1 MRYLLHNHPAFP
13 GLLSRQDLY
22 LLVDRGS
29 ISRGEI
35 CTDIH
40 TSRDHTVGE
49 VITGMSPPRARRA
62 SRLDRPS
69 YREFRADLPPP
80 HEPEPPPEEEAPC
93 PGDGESPLPL
103 VSENPDAAEEEPGTD
118 PVETDAP
125 DEAEDE
131 EEFLAENGDGER
143 VHCLRHPSRLCYWKP
158 LFLVLALFSS
168 AAWLQPV
175 DEGWAIVAGLCG
187 LAVLIAT
194 AIARRSHDYI
204 VTDERVEH
212 VWGILGRSSK
222 EVRICDIRSLDVTE
236 KGLLGLLGL
245 GTLDVSSASTSGI
258 EVQFRHLR
266 RAHEV
271 KKIIRQLQR
280 GRSVD

>member
-1 MRYLLHNHPAFP
+1 M
-13 GLLSRQDLY
+13 SRQDLY

-29 ISRGEI
+29 ISRGEL

-49 VITGMSPPRARRA
+49 VISGMAPPRPRRA

-80 HEPEPPPEEEAPC
+80 SEPEPPPEELTFATE
-93 PGDGESPLPL
+93 DESDIVP
-103 VSENPDAAEEEPGTD
+103 AEETVPEASAQEP
-118 PVETDAP
+118 AP
-125 DEAEDE
+125 DENLEDE
-131 EEFLAENGDGER
+131 EELPLTGDGER
-143 VHCLRHPSRLCYWKP
+143 VFYMAHPSWLSYGKP
-158 LFLVLALFSS
+158 LSLALALFS
-168 AAWLQPV
+168 AAVGLQPE
-175 DEGWAIVAGLCG
+175 DEGWAIVAALCG
-187 LAVLIAT
+187 IAVLIAT
-194 AIARRSHDYI
+194 SIARRSHDYV

-236 KGLLGLLGL
+236 KGLSGLLGL
-245 GTLDVSSASTSGI
+245 GTLDISSASTAGV
-258 EVQFRHLR
+258 EVRFLHLR

-271 KKIIRQLQR
+271 KKIIRRLQR
-280 GRSVD
+280 SKTAD